1 MIKYFFRLDDIAP
14 NMNWSNF
21 YLVMEI
27 FKRYNIKPLIA
38 VIPDV
43 QDPKLKG
50 YQIERD
56 FWPFIKKLNDDGW
69 TVAQHG
75 YQHLSNGSG
84 GILRIHKSG
93 EFGGVSFESQLE
105 MISSGRKIME
115 EKSISPEIF
124 VAPRHSFDENTI
136 KALKQNNFNF
146 ISDGIAL
153 WPFKK
158 HNIIWLPQIL
168 WRPRK
173 WMFGLITVA
182 LHTNTMSIND
192 IGSIENFIK
201 NNRDKIGNFRELRNW
216 YGNSGF
222 LKKFFTFFI
231 SWPFRIFW
239 RVIFLFKHG
248 ISK

>member
-14 NMNWSNF
+14 NMNWGNF

-27 FKRYNIKPLIA
+27 FKQYNVKPLIA

-56 FWPFIKKLNDDGW
+56 FWSFIKELNDDGW

-75 YQHLSNGSG
+75 YQHLSNGGG

-93 EFGGVSFESQLE
+93 EFGGISFKSQLE
-105 MISSGRKIME
+105 MISAGRKIME
-115 EKSISPEIF
+115 EKSIFPEVF
-124 VAPRHSFDENTI
+124 VAPRHSFDKNTI

-158 HNIIWLPQIL
+158 YNIVWLPQIL
-168 WRPRK
+168 WRPRQG
-173 WMFGLITVA
+173 MFGLITVA
-182 LHTNTMSIND
+182 LHTNTMSTGD
-192 IGSIENFIK
+192 IENIEKFIK
-201 NNRDKIGNFRELRNW
+201 NNRNKIGNFNELFGW
-216 YGNSGF
+216 YSSSGS

-231 SWPFRIFW
+231 SWLFKFFWKFIF
-239 RVIFLFKHG
+239 FLKHG